1 MAPSPDSLIVIA
13 AILDGRYS
21 QVHQQL
27 RGTRF

>member
-13 AILDGRYS
+13 AILDRHYS

-27 RGTRF
+27 RGTGF